1 MGLSSR
7 DLCMSLLPNGV
18 NPCDTHRR
26 LTIFLIILYQQKH
39 CQLGLK
45 GTEGNVTMLL
55 APQSRGDEKQSDKAT
70 YMPICITFHEKGRAY
85 RWKRKKEEF
94 KRTVFLGSLLRETAK
109 WALGLFVMSYK

>member
-55 APQSRGDEKQSDKAT
+55 APQSPRGEKPSGKLLRCQYVSHFMKREEYTDGK
-70 YMPICITFHEKGRAY
+70 EKGKNLKAGY
-85 RWKRKKEEF
+85 F
-94 KRTVFLGSLLRETAK
+94 
-109 WALGLFVMSYK
+109 